1 MPITPTPPQV
11 PDDADRTVH
20 DPALLRTFLLGLA
33 EGMTASAESVDR
45 IRTDVMQI
53 ARAYGLQDVDLV
65 VLPTIAFVQ
74 TGRGDTARVALK
86 SVQASFRFDQIAE
99 MGRLLR
105 RARAAEISPADGIRR
120 LNEIGAMPP
129 SRHWFMRTLGHAI
142 LTAGLA
148 LLLAPSWQ
156 AAVVGFGLGAI
167 IGAAKLV
174 RSQTL
179 TLILPIAASF
189 VCALIVFL
197 LAPYVELGDPLRVL
211 IAPLATFLPGAL
223 LTTGV
228 RELAAGQMVAGTSR
242 LGASLVQLGL
252 LAFGILTAGTL
263 VGVGN
268 EDYMP
273 LDASTTLPWWVAG
286 IGLALYGLGNYLHF
300 AAPGRSYGWVLLALV
315 VAYGAQQLGAL
326 AFGPSVSGLIGALAV
341 TPFVLWIEDLRRGG
355 VPSQMIF
362 LPAFWVLVP
371 GASGLIGVTEG
382 AVAAT
387 GGIADFSAAFVTV
400 MSISLG
406 VLIGSALYRFVRRS
420 ARELSE
426 FHIDLPAVL
435 APSDEPMLT
444 RIADATTT
452 RASREREAEQAE
464 QAEKAEERGSDD

>member
-1 MPITPTPPQV
+1 MPITPTPPDQPGV
-11 PDDADRTVH
+11 ERPTIE
-20 DPALLRTFLLGLA
+20 DPALLRSFLLGLA

-45 IRTDVMQI
+45 IRDEIVQI
-53 ARAYGLQDVDLV
+53 ARAYDFPDVDVV
-65 VLPTIAFVQ
+65 VLPTIAFIQ

-105 RARAAEISPADGIRR
+105 EARAAEISPADGIRR
-120 LNEIGAMPP
+120 LNEIGSMPP

-156 AAVVGFGLGAI
+156 AAAVGFGLGAI
-167 IGAAKLV
+167 IGVAKLV

-179 TLILPIAASF
+179 TIVLPIVASF

-197 LAPYVELGDPLRVL
+197 IAPYVEVGDPLRVL

-242 LGASLVQLGL
+242 LGAGVVQLAL
-252 LAFGILTAGTL
+252 LAFGILSAGTI
-263 VGVGN
+263 VGVG
-268 EDYMP
+268 EESYSP
-273 LDASTTLPWWVAG
+273 LDVTTTLPWWVAG
-286 IGLALYGLGNYLHF
+286 IGLALYGLGTYLHF
-300 AAPGRSYGWVLLALV
+300 AAPGRTYGWVLLALV
-315 VAYGAQQLGAL
+315 VAYGAQQLGTFL
-326 AFGPSVSGLIGALAV
+326 LGPAVSGFFGALVVAPV
-341 TPFVLWIEDLRRGG
+341 VLWIEDLRRGG

-382 AVAAT
+382 AVAASA
-387 GGIADFSAAFVTV
+387 GIADFSAAFVTV

-420 ARELSE
+420 AQELSE

-435 APSDEPMLT
+435 APSDEPVLT
-444 RIADATTT
+444 RIAEATTT
-452 RASREREAEQAE
+452 RSSRRRRRRSE
-464 QAEKAEERGSDD
+464 D

>member
-1 MPITPTPPQV
+1 MPITPTPP
-11 PDDADRTVH
+11 PSTEGDADRLVE

-33 EGMTASAESVDR
+33 EGMSASAESVDR
-45 IRTDVMQI
+45 IRADVMQI
-53 ARAYGLQDVDLV
+53 ARAYGLNDVDLV

-86 SVQASFRFDQIAE
+86 SVQATFRFDQIAE

-105 RARAAEISPADGIRR
+105 KARTAEISASDGIRR
-120 LNEIGAMPP
+120 LNEIGAMAP

-156 AAVVGFGLGAI
+156 AAVVGFGLGAL
-167 IGAAKLV
+167 IGLAKLV

-179 TLILPIAASF
+179 ILVLPIVASF

-242 LGASLVQLGL
+242 LGAGLVQLAL
-252 LAFGILTAGTL
+252 LAFGILSAGTL

-300 AAPGRSYGWVLLALV
+300 AAPGRSYGWVLLALII
-315 VAYGAQQLGAL
+315 AYAAQQLGAL
-326 AFGPSVSGLIGALAV
+326 AFGSSVSGLIGALVV
-341 TPFVLWIEDLRRGG
+341 TPFVLWVEDLRRGG

-387 GGIADFSAAFVTV
+387 AGISDFSAAFVTV

-420 ARELSE
+420 AQELSE

-452 RASREREAEQAE
+452 RTSRRRE
-464 QAEKAEERGSDD
+464 EEAATED